1 MVFASCQCQCQM
13 SDVRCQMSDVTV
25 TVRIFLDFGYM
36 YTTKVPGTRRVL
48 PKVILDGRVLK
59 IRIH

>member
-1 MVFASCQCQCQM
+1 M

-36 YTTKVPGTRRVL
+36 YTTKVPGTKGRRVL

>member
-1 MVFASCQCQCQM
+1 M
-13 SDVRCQMSDVTV
+13 SDVRCQMSDVSV
-25 TVRIFLDFGYM
+25 SVRIFLDFGYM

>member
-1 MVFASCQCQCQM
+1 M
-13 SDVRCQMSDVTV
+13 SDVRCQMSDVS
-25 TVRIFLDFGYM
+25 VRIFLDFGYM
-36 YTTKVPGTRRVL
+36 YTTKVPGTKGRRVL

>member
-13 SDVRCQMSDVTV
+13 SDVRCQMSDVS
-25 TVRIFLDFGYM
+25 VRIFLDFGYM